1 MMDRRSWCAEC
12 QEWVDSSHT
21 HNVVSLSLPQKAA
34 AYSMGV
40 KRILHHGDSPMNVE
54 PEELT
59 EALESESEGDLD
71 SDLMSAAYK
80 YIHNNLSNISKT
92 ARMIAGASQDLVQES
107 LLRTESKTNGN
118 IGVGGGMIK
127 DGRRVY
133 NLDEDYGYDQ
143 DDDLEIR

>member
-34 AYSMGV
+34 AYSMAV

-59 EALESESEGDLD
+59 EALENEGDLD

-107 LLRTESKTNGN
+107 LLKTESKTNGHMKPSEEFTS
-118 IGVGGGMIK
+118 V
-127 DGRRVY
+127 
-133 NLDEDYGYDQ
+133 EDFGYDQ
-143 DDDLEIR
+143 DEDLEIR

>member
-21 HNVVSLSLPQKAA
+21 HNVVSLSLSQRAA
-34 AYSMGV
+34 AYSMAV

-59 EALESESEGDLD
+59 EALENEGDLD

-107 LLRTESKTNGN
+107 LLRTESKTNGHTSPSEEFTS
-118 IGVGGGMIK
+118 V
-127 DGRRVY
+127 
-133 NLDEDYGYDQ
+133 EDFGYDQ
-143 DDDLEIR
+143 DEDLEIR